1 MENVFQ
7 KQALLYTSLG
17 SNKVQ
22 CNTCW
27 HQCII
32 PEGKYGRCH
41 TRINVDGT
49 LYCINYGLVSSF
61 SVNPIEKKPLF
72 HYYPGTYAS
81 TVGGYSCNFSCPWC
95 QNWSIS
101 KCYPSEVHF
110 PRFLSPEELVK
121 KTETD
126 PKINGIS
133 ISFNEPTLSL
143 EYALD
148 IFRLCKPTIYRM
160 FVTNGYMTN
169 QALNLLIDTGMT
181 GMSVTVKG
189 DKRTVKHYC
198 KTNVEKVW
206 ENIEMAFEKE
216 VHIEV
221 ICLIIPT
228 VNDSIAFY
236 KEVATRLKKIDPNI
250 PLHFTR
256 FHPDHQF
263 KKVNATSIKT
273 LEEAYHIAQSEGI
286 NFVYL
291 GNVPGHPLENTYCPN
306 CRFLLIKRSGYQIDK
321 KFDVWTRHCPS
332 CNTGIPLLVNNG
344 EII

>member
-1 MENVFQ
+1 MVILAENLFQ
-7 KQALLYTSLG
+7 KKALLYTSLET
-17 SNKVQ
+17 NKVK

-32 PEGKYGRCH
+32 PEGKFGRCH
-41 TRINVDGT
+41 TRTNSDGS
-49 LYCINYGLVSSF
+49 LYCTNYGLVSSF

-72 HYYPGTYAS
+72 HYYPGSFALTIGS
-81 TVGGYSCNFSCPWC
+81 IGCNFSCPWC

-101 KCYPSEVHF
+101 KCYPSEVHNL
-110 PRFLSPEELVK
+110 RFMSPDELVNR
-121 KTETD
+121 TEND
-126 PKINGIS
+126 PKIDGIS

-148 IFRLCKPTIYRM
+148 VFRICKPATYRM
-160 FVTNGYMTN
+160 FVTNGYMTDE
-169 QALNLLIDTGMT
+169 ALNLLIDTGMT

-189 DKRTVKHYC
+189 DNKTVKQYC
-198 KTNVEKVW
+198 RTNVEKVW
-206 ENIEMAFEKE
+206 KNIKTAFKKG

-236 KEVATRLKKIDPNI
+236 KEVATRLTKINPNI

-256 FHPDHQF
+256 FHPDYQF
-263 KKVNATSIKT
+263 THVKATPIKT
-273 LEEAYHIAQSEGI
+273 LEQAYEIARSKGL
-286 NFVYL
+286 NFVFL

-306 CRFLLIKRSGYQIDK
+306 CQTLLIKRTIYQIEP
-321 KFDVWTRHCPS
+321 R
-332 CNTGIPLLVNNG
+332 NQY
-344 EII
+344 